1 MLFNQNASQ
10 FFIYIISDGTGETA
24 ITMLRA
30 ALVHHD
36 YSQIHIL
43 RHKNVRTQEKCNLI
57 LDEVS
62 DQKALIVYTIVQP
75 QLREYIYNQCNQK
88 GVASLDLLGPVL
100 DRLDQF
106 FGIAHK
112 EHSFE
117 AGKLR
122 TVDEK
127 YFKRIE
133 AIEYTVRHDDGK
145 SLAAL
150 GDADIVLLGISR
162 TSKTPLSIFLSH
174 KGFKVANVPIVLNQP
189 IQAEVFRIDQKKI
202 VAMTIDIESL
212 KRIRLNRAKKLGA
225 ESDSDYAGLAH
236 ISQEIEYAE
245 GLFKSNRRWPVVNVT
260 DRALEETASEIVRIV
275 GARMGWSQLTDF

>member
-1 MLFNQNASQ
+1 MSDLSLKDY
-10 FFIYIISDGTGETA
+10 FIYIISDGTGETA

-30 ALVHHD
+30 ALVQHD
-36 YSQIHIL
+36 YSQIQIL
-43 RHKNVRTQEKCNLI
+43 RHKNIRTQERCSLI
-57 LDEVS
+57 LDEVH
-62 DQKALIVYTIVQP
+62 DQKALVVYTIVQP
-75 QLREYIYNQCNQK
+75 KLRQFIYDQCNKK
-88 GVASLDLLGPVL
+88 GIASLDLLGPVL

-106 FGIAHK
+106 FGIAHQ

-117 AGKLR
+117 VGKLR

-150 GDADIVLLGISR
+150 NEADIILLGISR

-174 KGFKVANVPIVLNQP
+174 KGLKVANVPIVLNQP
-189 IQAEVFRIDQKKI
+189 LNPEVFRIDQKKI
-202 VAMTIDIESL
+202 VALTIDIESL
-212 KRIRLNRAKKLGA
+212 KRIRSNRAIKLGA
-225 ESDSDYAGLAH
+225 DKDGDYAGLPH
-236 ISQEIEYAE
+236 ILKEIEYAE
-245 GLFKSNRRWPVVNVT
+245 NLFKSNRRWPVINVT

-275 GARMGWSQLTDF
+275 GARMGWSQMTDF

>member
-1 MLFNQNASQ
+1 MNSPSVTNC
-10 FFIYIISDGTGETA
+10 FIHIISDGTGETA

-36 YSQIHIL
+36 YSQIQIL
-43 RHKNVRTQEKCNLI
+43 RHKNIRTKERCDLI
-57 LDEVS
+57 LDDLK

-75 QLREYIYNQCNQK
+75 ELREYIYNRCNQM
-88 GVASLDLLGPVL
+88 GLASLDLLGPVL

-106 FGIAHK
+106 FGIAHQK
-112 EHSFE
+112 HSFE

-122 TVDEK
+122 AVDEK

-150 GDADIVLLGISR
+150 DEADIVLLGISR

-174 KGFKVANVPIVLNQP
+174 KGFKVANIPIILNQP
-189 IQAEVFRIDQKKI
+189 LPPEVFRIDQKKI
-202 VAMTIDIESL
+202 VALTIDIESL
-212 KRIRLNRAKKLGA
+212 KRIRANRAKKLGA
-225 ESDSDYAGLAH
+225 EPYSDYSSLNH
-236 ISQEIEYAE
+236 ISKEIEYAE
-245 GLFKSNRRWPVVNVT
+245 TLYKANRRWPVINVT

-275 GARMGWSQLTDF
+275 GARLGWSQMTDF